1 MIEPVDPF
9 QCCELDGLEGPPGS
23 PPVDH
28 FGLVDP
34 EGHITSFQLYQNL
47 AANMLL
53 VPGSYTATAMA
64 EQLDPSFRINA
75 GETRDIMLGN

>member
-1 MIEPVDPF
+1 MTFSHKNKRPIYRPPSAYWHNPVP
-9 QCCELDGLEGPPGS
+9 
-23 PPVDH
+23 
-28 FGLVDP
+28 
-34 EGHITSFQLYQNL
+34 SFQLYQNL

>member
-1 MIEPVDPF
+1 
-9 QCCELDGLEGPPGS
+9 
-23 PPVDH
+23 
-28 FGLVDP
+28 
-34 EGHITSFQLYQNL
+34 
-47 AANMLL
+47 MLL

>member
-9 QCCELDGLEGPPGS
+9 QCCELDGLEGTPGS

-53 VPGSYTATAMA
+53 VPGSYTATATA

>member
-1 MIEPVDPF
+1 MEKVAARTIVTGF
-9 QCCELDGLEGPPGS
+9 CGFN
-23 PPVDH
+23 VDH